1 MRPRRHPRR
10 AVTLIEAVLFI
21 AIALG
26 LIIGGLVFYQQASTA
41 QRTTET
47 IRLITGLVS
56 EVRAIE
62 QQGLDAGLDI
72 IPILKAA
79 GAVPSNAT
87 LDGVPLNNVTA
98 CNMKSQWGG
107 CIQFYNRAGS
117 IGVFQLYL
125 YAVPVNICARLAQFD
140 QSGNGPLGDEI
151 IGVEFGRLDS
161 VGNGP
166 VWDAHYLDPDG
177 ALTPAEG
184 GRLCATHQTGLNDRR
199 VMFLFRWR

>member
-1 MRPRRHPRR
+1 
-10 AVTLIEAVLFI
+10 VLFI

-26 LIIGGLVFYQQASTA
+26 LIVGGLVFFQQASTA

-87 LDGVPLNNVTA
+87 LDGVPLNNP
-98 CNMKSQWGG
+98 
-107 CIQFYNRAGS
+107 IF
-117 IGVFQLYL
+117 
-125 YAVPVNICARLAQFD
+125 
-140 QSGNGPLGDEI
+140 
-151 IGVEFGRLDS
+151 
-161 VGNGP
+161 
-166 VWDAHYLDPDG
+166 
-177 ALTPAEG
+177 
-184 GRLCATHQTGLNDRR
+184 AT
-199 VMFLFRWR
+199 